1 MEEWAQAELQVPKAL
16 LRVGSYGRDTLLLWV
31 NPESQSWGPS
41 SFCDALCLTWNY
53 AHIKEMPQATCSNLG
68 IFDGEKYLPEPD
80 CVECV
85 KDLIRFLRY
94 KPAGKVMR
102 LKAQT
107 QDVVTSH
114 FWITWKHWY
123 KYCTQERRWKSLRTS
138 GSWVTWRS
146 QERPCS
152 YPQVFF
158 DV

>member
-1 MEEWAQAELQVPKAL
+1 MGTGRTAGAKSIVESGVIWQLHSFVMGHSGEPKM
-16 LRVGSYGRDTLLLWV
+16 
-31 NPESQSWGPS
+31 GPS
-41 SFCDALCLTWNY
+41 SFCDAFCLIWND
-53 AHIKEMPQATCSNLG
+53 AHTKEMPQATCSNLG

-85 KDLIRFLRY
+85 KDLIRFLRC

-114 FWITWKHWY
+114 FWITRKHWY
-123 KYCTQERRWKSLRTS
+123 KYCTQERRWKSLRAS

-158 DV
+158 VVEIL